1 MLTVLCNAAI
11 GTSVHLLMWRKLID
25 EKQDFKNFRMYAGI
39 LFMLISLTIN
49 NIMVEPI
56 LKMTIVL
63 FILTITT
70 MIIYNE
76 EIRKG
81 LITAIF
87 TMLIYAIS
95 EMICIII
102 VLILTNINSNEEL
115 VEIFFGTIYANIV
128 IATLSYMIT
137 IFPGIKRIYES
148 ALNLIKNQKVYSTLL
163 VVLMIIGTMTV
174 GLNLIFYK
182 NNLILL
188 CCIGLVLLI
197 FYAIFFVN
205 NIMMRN
211 KYLNMH
217 LKYNSTLETLKSYED
232 ILDKYRVSNHENKN
246 QLLMIRNMLDKD
258 EEKNIAK
265 YIDKLVKNEYKDDN
279 NLIIETSRI
288 PSGGLRALIYSKI
301 LYMKNNNVKFN
312 LEIDRQIRSVQL
324 MELDENI
331 TLDIC
336 KIVGVFLDNA
346 IEEVKKHR
354 TGSISIELYMLDD
367 KLNISIGNN
376 FEGVINFEK
385 IDEKKYTTKG
395 EGRGY
400 GLALVKELVNKN
412 SRLENIRMVND
423 DVFIQVLKITL

>member
-1 MLTVLCNAAI
+1 
-11 GTSVHLLMWRKLID
+11 
-25 EKQDFKNFRMYAGI
+25 
-39 LFMLISLTIN
+39 
-49 NIMVEPI
+49 
-56 LKMTIVL
+56 
-63 FILTITT
+63 
-70 MIIYNE
+70 
-76 EIRKG
+76 
-81 LITAIF
+81 
-87 TMLIYAIS
+87 
-95 EMICIII
+95 
-102 VLILTNINSNEEL
+102 
-115 VEIFFGTIYANIV
+115 
-128 IATLSYMIT
+128 
-137 IFPGIKRIYES
+137 
-148 ALNLIKNQKVYSTLL
+148 
-163 VVLMIIGTMTV
+163 
-174 GLNLIFYK
+174 
-182 NNLILL
+182 
-188 CCIGLVLLI
+188 
-197 FYAIFFVN
+197 
-205 NIMMRN
+205 
-211 KYLNMH
+211 
-217 LKYNSTLETLKSYED
+217 
-232 ILDKYRVSNHENKN
+232 
-246 QLLMIRNMLDKD
+246 MLDKD